1 MNEHLLLGAP
11 VLDKQHQGLFVSF
24 RKLASVEY
32 AKFPDVVM
40 SDVLSDLTMQIF
52 EHFRTEEAFMLE
64 LGLPNDEYQAHRA
77 AHDSIMEEVAQ
88 IHLDAMYGKNQA
100 LPEVIATVANW
111 VQQHL
116 VEFDLAL
123 KPYIAGQAE
132 RDVISLPQIEEV
144 KIQCEP
150 LPAI

>member
-11 VLDKQHQGLFVSF
+11 IIDKQHHGLFVSF
-24 RKLASVEY
+24 RELA
-32 AKFPDVVM
+32 ATGDAAFPQEAM
-40 SDVLSDLTMQIF
+40 SDVMSRLTKQIH

-64 LGLPNDEYQAHRA
+64 LGLPDDQYQAHRA
-77 AHDSIMEEVAQ
+77 AHISIMEEVAQ
-88 IHLDAMYGKNQA
+88 IHIDAMYGKTPA

-123 KPYIAGQAE
+123 KPYISGQAE
-132 RDVISLPQIEEV
+132 
-144 KIQCEP
+144 
-150 LPAI
+150 